1 MKGRNLLF
9 TAFLVLAA
17 GIALIIFHSTVSA
30 TGIVITGGALFILA
44 GVFNLAVFPGRAS
57 SSDKSR
63 GMFASAFSW
72 TASAAAVIL
81 GLCMLIFQSTF
92 AELIPF
98 MFGVL
103 IAFGALFQF
112 YLLGYGSRPARLPG
126 WLFII
131 PTLLAGVAIYLFV
144 QRDQAVAD
152 RLVLLITGICLMVFG
167 VITIV
172 EASLIGS
179 YNRRQLRPSATPA
192 SPRPADAPHP
202 SETAGPAVGASNP
215 SRDPE

>member
-17 GIALIIFHSTVSA
+17 GIALIILHTTVSA
-30 TGIVITGGALFILA
+30 VGIVITGGALFILA
-44 GVFNLAVFPGRAS
+44 GVFNLAVFPGRS
-57 SSDKSR
+57 SADGGR

-92 AELIPF
+92 AGLIPF

-126 WLFII
+126 WLFIV

-144 QRDQAVAD
+144 QGGQAVAD
-152 RLVLLITGICLMVFG
+152 RIVLLITGICLVVFG
-167 VITIV
+167 VVTIV
-172 EASLIGS
+172 EASMIGN
-179 YNRRQLRPSATPA
+179 YNRRRLKAASAPAPATPA
-192 SPRPADAPHP
+192 APAASPAPAKPVH
-202 SETAGPAVGASNP
+202 SNP
-215 SRDPE
+215 SHDAV